1 MIYIGT
7 VFEGNSRDS
16 PFRTICTINKTDFNN
31 FIKPAYLNYKKTN
44 FNLCKVK
51 EILVNYIRSYYKNN
65 DIDLPINPNNY
76 KLNKIYNMLKINVI
90 NNCDI
95 TFYVCIKTRQLHYI

>member
-1 MIYIGT
+1 MIYIGK
-7 VFEGNSRDS
+7 VFWDN
-16 PFRTICTINKTDFNN
+16 PFRPGCTIGKIDFDN
-31 FIKPAYLNYKKTN
+31 FIKPAYINYKKIN
-44 FNLCKVK
+44 YDLSKAK
-51 EILVNYIRSYYKNN
+51 EILIYYIRSYYKNN
-65 DIDLPINPNNY
+65 VLELPNNPNNY